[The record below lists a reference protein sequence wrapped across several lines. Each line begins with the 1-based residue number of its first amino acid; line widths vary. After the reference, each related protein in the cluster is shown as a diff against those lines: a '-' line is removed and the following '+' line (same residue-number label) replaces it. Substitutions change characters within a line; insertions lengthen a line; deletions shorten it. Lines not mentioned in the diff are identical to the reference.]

1 MPALLTLADVKV
13 GLVDDLQTTV
23 IDELVKSTYLFEK
36 IGFEPVASLVGGGA
50 GWSYAYNKVKEES
63 TSEFRDING
72 KYTDSVAL
80 TERKNVDLK
89 ILGGSFSIDRALRD
103 TGGAPEQVAFQ
114 LAQKIKA
121 VKAGFC
127 NAIVNGAV
135 IKDSKQFDGLDAL
148 ITGSST
154 EIVAGGTGGT
164 GFDLSTFTKVKDN
177 AAEFVAVLDDFL
189 SILVEKPDAL
199 MGNSKMIN
207 KIKAIAKIVGT
218 NTETKDDFGR
228 SIDAYDGIAL
238 IDLGEY
244 NGAPVVEINAGET
257 SLYAVKFGA
266 QAFHAISPA
275 GASLVDTIAPDFTQ
289 ASEQVRGLIELR
301 AAVVLKHS
309 KSCGV
314 LRKIKVQ

>member
-1 MPALLTLADVKV
+1 MPALLKLADVKV

-23 IDELVKSTYLFEK
+23 IDELVKSTYLFDK

-114 LAQKIKA
+114 LEQKIKA

-135 IKDSKQFDGLDAL
+135 IKDSRQFDGLDTL
-148 ITGSST
+148 LTGSST
-154 EIVAGGTGGT
+154 EIVARGT

-244 NGAPVVEINAGET
+244 NGAPVVAINAGET

-266 QAFHAISPA
+266 QAFHAIAPA

>member
-72 KYTDSVAL
+72 KYKDSVAL

-135 IKDSKQFDGLDAL
+135 ITDSRQFDGLDTL
-148 ITGSST
+148 LTGSST
-154 EIVAGGTGGT
+154 EIVAGGT

-244 NGAPVVEINAGET
+244 KGAPVVAINAGET

>member
-1 MPALLTLADVKV
+1 MPALLKLADVKV
-13 GLVDDLQTTV
+13 GLVDDLQATV

-72 KYTDSVAL
+72 KYKDSVAL

-135 IKDSKQFDGLDAL
+135 IKDSKQFDGLDTL
-148 ITGSST
+148 LTGSST
-154 EIVAGGTGGT
+154 EIVAGGT
-164 GFDLSTFTKVKDN
+164 GFDLSTFTKVKDK

-244 NGAPVVEINAGET
+244 KGAPVVAINAGKT

-314 LRKIKVQ
+314 IRKIKVQ

>member
-13 GLVDDLQTTV
+13 GLVDDLQATV

-50 GWSYAYNKVKEES
+50 GWSYAYNKVKEEA

-72 KYTDSVAL
+72 KYKDSVAL

-127 NAIVNGAV
+127 NAIINGA
-135 IKDSKQFDGLDAL
+135 IITDSKQFDGLDAL
-148 ITGSST
+148 LTGSTT
-154 EIVAGGTGGT
+154 EVLAGGT

-177 AAEFVAVLDDFL
+177 AAEFVAILDDFL
-189 SILVEKPDAL
+189 SRLVEKPDAL

-244 NGAPVVEINAGET
+244 NGAPVVAINGGET

-275 GASLVDTIAPDFTQ
+275 GAQLIDTIVPDFTQ

>member
-13 GLVDDLQTTV
+13 GLVDDLQATV

-127 NAIVNGAV
+127 NAIINGA
-135 IKDSKQFDGLDAL
+135 IITDSKQFDGLGTL
-148 ITGSST
+148 LTGSTT
-154 EIVAGGTGGT
+154 EVLAGGT

-244 NGAPVVEINAGET
+244 KGAPVVAIKGGET

-275 GASLVDTIAPDFTQ
+275 GAQLIDTIVPDFTQ

>member
-1 MPALLTLADVKV
+1 MPALLKLADVKV

-114 LAQKIKA
+114 LEQKIKA

-135 IKDSKQFDGLDAL
+135 IKDSRQFDGLDTL
-148 ITGSST
+148 LTGSST
-154 EIVAGGTGGT
+154 EIVAGGT

-244 NGAPVVEINAGET
+244 KGAPVVASNAGET

-266 QAFHAISPA
+266 QAFHAISTA
-275 GASLVDTIAPDFTQ
+275 GASLVDTIVPDFTQ

>member
-1 MPALLTLADVKV
+1 MPALLKLADVKV

-72 KYTDSVAL
+72 KYKDSVAL

-114 LAQKIKA
+114 LEQKIKA

-135 IKDSKQFDGLDAL
+135 IKDSRQFDGLDTL
-148 ITGSST
+148 LTGSST
-154 EIVAGGTGGT
+154 EIVAGGT

-244 NGAPVVEINAGET
+244 NGAPVVAINAGKT

-314 LRKIKVQ
+314 LRSIKVQ

>member
-1 MPALLTLADVKV
+1 MPALLKLADVKV

-135 IKDSKQFDGLDAL
+135 ITDSRQFDGLDTL
-148 ITGSST
+148 LTGSST
-154 EIVAGGTGGT
+154 EIVAGGT
-164 GFDLSTFTKVKDN
+164 GFDLSTFTKVKAN

-244 NGAPVVEINAGET
+244 NGAPVVAINSGNT

-266 QAFHAISPA
+266 QAFHAIAPA

-314 LRKIKVQ
+314 LRSIKVQ

>member
-1 MPALLTLADVKV
+1 MPNLLTLADVKV
-13 GLVDDLQTTV
+13 GLVDDLQATV

-135 IKDSKQFDGLDAL
+135 ITDSRQFDGLDTL
-148 ITGSST
+148 LTGSST
-154 EIVAGGTGGT
+154 EIVAGGT

-244 NGAPVVEINAGET
+244 KGAPVVAINAGKT

-301 AAVVLKHS
+301 AAVVLNHS

-314 LRKIKVQ
+314 LRSIKVQ

>member
-1 MPALLTLADVKV
+1 MPALLKLADVKV

-72 KYTDSVAL
+72 KYKDSVAL

-114 LAQKIKA
+114 LEQKIKA

-135 IKDSKQFDGLDAL
+135 ITDSRQFDGLDTL
-148 ITGSST
+148 LTGSST
-154 EIVAGGTGGT
+154 EIVAGGT

-244 NGAPVVEINAGET
+244 NGAPVVAINAGET

-314 LRKIKVQ
+314 LRSIKVQ

>member
-135 IKDSKQFDGLDAL
+135 ITDSRQFDGLDTL
-148 ITGSST
+148 LTGSST
-154 EIVAGGTGGT
+154 EIVAGGT
-164 GFDLSTFTKVKDN
+164 GFDLSTFTKVKDK

-244 NGAPVVEINAGET
+244 KGAPVVAINAGET

-314 LRKIKVQ
+314 LRNIKVQ

>member
-72 KYTDSVAL
+72 KYKDSVAL

-135 IKDSKQFDGLDAL
+135 ITDSRQFDGLDTL
-148 ITGSST
+148 LTGSST
-154 EIVAGGTGGT
+154 EIVAGGT

-244 NGAPVVEINAGET
+244 KGAPVVANNAGKT
-257 SLYAVKFGA
+257 SLYAVKFGS

>member
-1 MPALLTLADVKV
+1 MH
-13 GLVDDLQTTV
+13 
-23 IDELVKSTYLFEK
+23 S
-36 IGFEPVASLVGGGA
+36 
-50 GWSYAYNKVKEES
+50 
-63 TSEFRDING
+63 
-72 KYTDSVAL
+72 
-80 TERKNVDLK
+80 
-89 ILGGSFSIDRALRD
+89 
-103 TGGAPEQVAFQ
+103 
-114 LAQKIKA
+114 QKIKA
-121 VKAGFC
+121 FKAGFC

-135 IKDSKQFDGLDAL
+135 ITDSKQFDGLDTL
-148 ITGSST
+148 LTGSST
-154 EIVAGGTGGT
+154 EIVAGGT
-164 GFDLSTFTKVKDN
+164 GFDLSTFTKVKDK

-244 NGAPVVEINAGET
+244 KGAPVVAINAGET

>member
-1 MPALLTLADVKV
+1 MPNLLTLADVKV

-135 IKDSKQFDGLDAL
+135 IKDSRQFDGLDTL
-148 ITGSST
+148 LTGSST
-154 EIVAGGTGGT
+154 EIVAGGT
-164 GFDLSTFTKVKDN
+164 GFDLSTFTKVKDK

-244 NGAPVVEINAGET
+244 KGAPVVAINTGET

-275 GASLVDTIAPDFTQ
+275 GAQLIDTIVPDFTQ

-301 AAVVLKHS
+301 AAIVLKHS

-314 LRKIKVQ
+314 IRKIKVQ

>member
-1 MPALLTLADVKV
+1 MPNLLTLADVKV
-13 GLVDDLQTTV
+13 GLVDDLQATV

-135 IKDSKQFDGLDAL
+135 ITDSRQFDGLDTL
-148 ITGSST
+148 LTGSST
-154 EIVAGGTGGT
+154 EIVAGGT

-244 NGAPVVEINAGET
+244 KGAPVVAINAGKT

>member
-135 IKDSKQFDGLDAL
+135 ITDSKQFDGLDTL
-148 ITGSST
+148 LTGSST
-154 EIVAGGTGGT
+154 EIVAGGT
-164 GFDLSTFTKVKDN
+164 GFDLSTFTKVKDK

-257 SLYAVKFGA
+257 SLYAVKFG
-266 QAFHAISPA
+266 
-275 GASLVDTIAPDFTQ
+275 V
-289 ASEQVRGLIELR
+289 
-301 AAVVLKHS
+301 
-309 KSCGV
+309 
-314 LRKIKVQ
+314 

>member
-72 KYTDSVAL
+72 KYKDSVAL

-135 IKDSKQFDGLDAL
+135 ITDSKQFDGLDTL
-148 ITGSST
+148 LTGSST
-154 EIVAGGTGGT
+154 EIVAGGT
-164 GFDLSTFTKVKDN
+164 GFDLSTFTKVKDK

-244 NGAPVVEINAGET
+244 NGAPVVAINAGET

-314 LRKIKVQ
+314 LRNIKVQ

>member
-72 KYTDSVAL
+72 KYKDSVAL

-135 IKDSKQFDGLDAL
+135 ITDSRQFDGLDTL
-148 ITGSST
+148 LTGSST
-154 EIVAGGTGGT
+154 EIVAGGT
-164 GFDLSTFTKVKDN
+164 GFDLSTFTKVKDK

-244 NGAPVVEINAGET
+244 KGAPVVAIKAGET

-275 GASLVDTIAPDFTQ
+275 GASLVDTIVPDFTQ

-314 LRKIKVQ
+314 LRNIKVQ

>member
-1 MPALLTLADVKV
+1 MDALL
-13 GLVDDLQTTV
+13 
-23 IDELVKSTYLFEK
+23 
-36 IGFEPVASLVGGGA
+36 
-50 GWSYAYNKVKEES
+50 
-63 TSEFRDING
+63 
-72 KYTDSVAL
+72 
-80 TERKNVDLK
+80 
-89 ILGGSFSIDRALRD
+89 
-103 TGGAPEQVAFQ
+103 
-114 LAQKIKA
+114 
-121 VKAGFC
+121 
-127 NAIVNGAV
+127 
-135 IKDSKQFDGLDAL
+135 
-148 ITGSST
+148 TGSST

-244 NGAPVVEINAGET
+244 KGAPVVAINAGKT

-314 LRKIKVQ
+314 LRSIKVQ

>member
-1 MPALLTLADVKV
+1 MPILLTLADVKV

-135 IKDSKQFDGLDAL
+135 ITNSKQFDGLDAL
-148 ITGSST
+148 LTGSST
-154 EIVAGGTGGT
+154 EIVAGGT

-244 NGAPVVEINAGET
+244 KGAPVVAINAGKT

-314 LRKIKVQ
+314 LRSIKVQ

>member
-1 MPALLTLADVKV
+1 MPNLLTLADVKV
-13 GLVDDLQTTV
+13 GSVDDLQATV

-135 IKDSKQFDGLDAL
+135 ITDSRQFDGLDTL
-148 ITGSST
+148 LTGSST
-154 EIVAGGTGGT
+154 EIVAGGT
-164 GFDLSTFTKVKDN
+164 GFDLSTFTKVKDK

-244 NGAPVVEINAGET
+244 NGAPVVAINAGET

-275 GASLVDTIAPDFTQ
+275 GASLIDTIAPDFTQ

-314 LRKIKVQ
+314 IRKIKVQ

>member
-72 KYTDSVAL
+72 KYKDSVAL

-135 IKDSKQFDGLDAL
+135 ITDSRQFDGLDTL
-148 ITGSST
+148 LTGSST
-154 EIVAGGTGGT
+154 EIVAGGT
-164 GFDLSTFTKVKDN
+164 GFDLSTFTKVKDK

-244 NGAPVVEINAGET
+244 KGAPVVAINAGET

-314 LRKIKVQ
+314 LRNIKVQ

>member
-135 IKDSKQFDGLDAL
+135 ITDSRQFDGLDTL
-148 ITGSST
+148 LKGSST
-154 EIVAGGTGGT
+154 EIVAGGT

-244 NGAPVVEINAGET
+244 KGAPVVAINAGKT

-314 LRKIKVQ
+314 LRSIKVQ

>member
-72 KYTDSVAL
+72 KYKDSVAL

-135 IKDSKQFDGLDAL
+135 ITDSRQFDGLDTL
-148 ITGSST
+148 LTGSST
-154 EIVAGGTGGT
+154 EIVAGGK

-244 NGAPVVEINAGET
+244 KGAPVVAINAGET

-314 LRKIKVQ
+314 LRNIKVQ

>member
-135 IKDSKQFDGLDAL
+135 ITDSKQFDGLNAL
-148 ITGSST
+148 LTGSST
-154 EIVAGGTGGT
+154 EIVAGGI
-164 GFDLSTFTKVKDN
+164 GFDLSTFTKVKDK

-244 NGAPVVEINAGET
+244 KGAPVVAINAGET

>member
-1 MPALLTLADVKV
+1 MPALLKLADVKV

-72 KYTDSVAL
+72 KYKDSVAL

-135 IKDSKQFDGLDAL
+135 ITDSRQFDGLDTL
-148 ITGSST
+148 LTGSST
-154 EIVAGGTGGT
+154 EIVARGT
-164 GFDLSTFTKVKDN
+164 GFDLSTFTKVKKQR
-177 AAEFVAVLDDFL
+177 
-189 SILVEKPDAL
+189 I
-199 MGNSKMIN
+199 
-207 KIKAIAKIVGT
+207 IKQVGKSAVGT
-218 NTETKDDFGR
+218 
-228 SIDAYDGIAL
+228 
-238 IDLGEY
+238 
-244 NGAPVVEINAGET
+244 
-257 SLYAVKFGA
+257 
-266 QAFHAISPA
+266 
-275 GASLVDTIAPDFTQ
+275 
-289 ASEQVRGLIELR
+289 
-301 AAVVLKHS
+301 
-309 KSCGV
+309 
-314 LRKIKVQ
+314 

>member
-1 MPALLTLADVKV
+1 MPALLTLSDVKV
-13 GLVDDLQTTV
+13 GLVDDLQATV

-114 LAQKIKA
+114 LSQKIKA

-127 NAIVNGAV
+127 NAIINGAV
-135 IKDSKQFDGLDAL
+135 ITNSRQFDGLNTL
-148 ITGSST
+148 LTGSST
-154 EIVAGGTGGT
+154 EIVAGGT

-177 AAEFVAVLDDFL
+177 AAEFVSILDDFL

-244 NGAPVVEINAGET
+244 NGAPVVAIKSGET
-257 SLYAVKFGA
+257 SLYAVKFGS

-275 GASLVDTIAPDFTQ
+275 GAALVDTIAPDFTQ

>member
-1 MPALLTLADVKV
+1 MPALLKLADVKV

-114 LAQKIKA
+114 LEQKIKA

-135 IKDSKQFDGLDAL
+135 IKDSRQFDGLDTL
-148 ITGSST
+148 LTGSST
-154 EIVAGGTGGT
+154 EIVAGGT

-244 NGAPVVEINAGET
+244 KGAPVVASNAGET

-266 QAFHAISPA
+266 QAFHAIAPA
-275 GASLVDTIAPDFTQ
+275 GASLVDIIAPDFTQ

-314 LRKIKVQ
+314 LRSIKVQ

>member
-1 MPALLTLADVKV
+1 MPALLKLADVKV
-13 GLVDDLQTTV
+13 GLVDDLQATV

-135 IKDSKQFDGLDAL
+135 IKDSKQFDGLDTL
-148 ITGSST
+148 LTGSST
-154 EIVAGGTGGT
+154 EIVAGGT
-164 GFDLSTFTKVKDN
+164 GFDLSTFTKVKDK

-244 NGAPVVEINAGET
+244 KGAPVVAINAGKT

-314 LRKIKVQ
+314 IRKIKVQ

>member
-1 MPALLTLADVKV
+1 MPALLKLADVKV

-114 LAQKIKA
+114 LEQKIKA

-135 IKDSKQFDGLDAL
+135 ITDSRQFDGLDTL
-148 ITGSST
+148 LTGSST
-154 EIVAGGTGGT
+154 EIVAGGT

-244 NGAPVVEINAGET
+244 NGAPVVAINAGET

-275 GASLVDTIAPDFTQ
+275 GASLVDTIVPDFTQ

-314 LRKIKVQ
+314 LRSIKVQ

>member
-135 IKDSKQFDGLDAL
+135 ITDSKQFDGLDTL
-148 ITGSST
+148 LTGSST
-154 EIVAGGTGGT
+154 EIVAGGT
-164 GFDLSTFTKVKDN
+164 GFDLSTFTKVKDK

-244 NGAPVVEINAGET
+244 KGAPVVAINAGKT

-314 LRKIKVQ
+314 LRNIKVQ